1 MESEAPCHGAGVVVP
16 LKTLLRRAGGLLLY
30 PIYRAYQWRLERG
43 VRKGPL
49 PGHIGLIL
57 DGNRRFARSLGISSN
72 EAHRSGAS
80 KLEEVLEWCWD
91 LGIRIV
97 TVYAF
102 SAENFNRPSEEVKA
116 LMSMFEE
123 KFREVSKDERVH
135 RNRVRVRAIGKTDLL
150 PENVRDAIAVAEA
163 ATKEYSD
170 YQLNVAVGYG
180 GRLEIVEACRK
191 IAYKVSQGL
200 LDASQ
205 VSEDLIR
212 SHLYTDGIPDP
223 DLIVRTSGEE
233 RLSGFLLWQS
243 AYSELY
249 FCESYWPEFRKID
262 FLRAIRT
269 FQHRERRFGA

>member
-1 MESEAPCHGAGVVVP
+1 MRSIA
-16 LKTLLRRAGGLLLY
+16 RRARDLLLY
-30 PIYRAYQWRLERG
+30 PLYRAYQWRLERN
-43 VRKGPL
+43 VKRGPL
-49 PGHIGLIL
+49 PKHIGLIL
-57 DGNRRFARSLGISSN
+57 DGNRRFARSLGITN
-72 EAHRSGAS
+72 KKAHESGAD
-80 KLEEVLEWCWD
+80 KLEAVLEWCWD

-102 SAENFNRPSEEVKA
+102 SAENFNRSEEEVEE

-123 KFREVSKDERVH
+123 KFKEVSKDERVH
-135 RNRVRVRAIGKTDLL
+135 RNRIRVRAIGKTELL
-150 PENVRDAIAVAEA
+150 PENVREAIATAEKV
-163 ATKEYSD
+163 TQGYSD
-170 YQLNVAVGYG
+170 YQLNIAVGYG

-191 IAYKVSQGL
+191 IASKVGQGG
-200 LDASQ
+200 LDPAQ

-212 SHLYTDGIPDP
+212 SHLYTNGIPDP

-249 FCESYWPEFRKID
+249 FCESYWPEFREID
-262 FLRAIRT
+262 LLRAIRT